1 MAKQRPTLGTFASP
15 TSQLVAPIQQQ
26 ATPLNEQA
34 IRDAYA
40 FADSFSE
47 LSSTVGQLA
56 ITLKKEYNQ
65 DQVRIG
71 QDLVNSN
78 RKTYAD
84 LVKSGEIDPSEN
96 PWMAVGAQVA
106 SGVLEASRSRAE
118 FQQEYDRRIAE
129 NPELLKDNQFF
140 DALAASYAQNKKAQF
155 GTTQYLSDS
164 FFDSFNPYLMSMG
177 MKHSENIVQ
186 YRQGKIVQSLRV
198 KVDEVLQDLTTD
210 RGLGRRQDGSS
221 QDVGWEGVMY
231 DRDGKPVT
239 ERAVQFDFE
248 GIGAVNIPM
257 IVPGLSVASKEKIVY
272 ENATLDDLSLEDQQT
287 ILSHALDQMQQGR
300 TPFFDTEDRIDKL
313 IPDIQ
318 MFMDEMGAN
327 MGMPRTANLATA
339 AHLVEA
345 MKAGGTTYL
354 AEEILSKLQGGTGL
368 VKDTEEVKVMLA
380 DAAPDVS
387 KVRFDLQHQ
396 KEKTQAA
403 LMIESAFRQSFSSEG
418 EVGYEQAYD
427 NLDQFLQQAGTISV
441 EERGKIIDQFN
452 EKWNNAAREGRES
465 VDRNDLKLIRR
476 FFGESLDKFAKES
489 GGSVLNW
496 QGLRLQFDGNL
507 RSFDIDPF
515 GEKAKNALRNVHE
528 TINARLS
535 TLQQNFVDELAGNA
549 SRYGMSANDP
559 RLGTLTPVKNDPP
572 SLMADKEDR
581 RRILKLNEMM
591 AGVHFGME
599 DRLTGIR
606 SIATSGLSID
616 VERGVRPE
624 LADLIYIYRTGRGGQ
639 IPMEQVFGSGPA
651 GKRMQQFL
659 VDVSLKMDTGMSL
672 DDSVRDSA
680 QQLNMLTA
688 SNAKDLINFEV
699 GSAEMN
705 SINDYISEIIK
716 DSRRA
721 ASRYPWPL
729 SAFLTDP
736 INPDSVTAVNS
747 MFARKYFEALNQ
759 NGGAHEA
766 ALEAADTFVR
776 SGTFFIRQS
785 FVPKADFDAANVGSE
800 YIANWIDM
808 EAGEN
813 VKDAALVLVGY
824 GGNSQAVFALRTT
837 DGNAVTDRYYTA
849 ADITNNSRPRDQ
861 DGNII
866 EGALSVRERVN
877 QRMGSDKATKRLDIE
892 NMRRQGLR
900 ELRGKLKQ

>member
-26 ATPLNEQA
+26 AAPLNEQA

-47 LSSTVGQLA
+47 LSSTVGQFA

-65 DQVRIG
+65 EQVRIG

-118 FQQEYDRRIAE
+118 FQQEYDRRITE

-177 MKHSENIVQ
+177 MKHAENIVK
-186 YRQGKIVQSLRV
+186 YRQGKIIQSLRV

-210 RGLGRRQDGSS
+210 RGFGQRRDGSAK
-221 QDVGWEGVMY
+221 DVGWEGVMY
-231 DRDGKPVT
+231 DLEGNAVT
-239 ERAVQFDFE
+239 EKSASISFDD
-248 GIGAVNIPM
+248 IGTVDIPM
-257 IVPGLSVASKEKIVY
+257 IVPGLSVATKEKIVY
-272 ENATLDDLSLEDQQT
+272 ENATLDDLSPEDQQT
-287 ILSHALDQMQQGR
+287 IINHAIDQLKQGR
-300 TPFFDTEDRIDKL
+300 TPFFDTEDRLDKL

-387 KVRFDLQHQ
+387 KVRFDLQYQ

-418 EVGYEQAYD
+418 EIGYEQAYD
-427 NLDQFLQQAGTISV
+427 NLEQLLLRSSTISV

-476 FFGESLDKFAKES
+476 FFGESMDKFAKES
-489 GGSVLNW
+489 GSSVLNW

-528 TINARLS
+528 TINSKLA
-535 TLQQNFVDELAGNA
+535 TLQQNFVDEIAGNA
-549 SRYGMSANDP
+549 SRYGLSANDP
-559 RLGTLTPVKNDPP
+559 RLGTLNPVKDDPA
-572 SLMADKEDR
+572 SLAADKENR
-581 RRILKLNEMM
+581 RRILKVNEMM

-699 GSAEMN
+699 GSTEMN
-705 SINDYISEIIK
+705 SINDYLAEIINDAV
-716 DSRRA
+716 DSIVPF
-721 ASRYPWPL
+721 SYWD
-729 SAFLTDP
+729 DP

-785 FVPKADFDAANVGSE
+785 FVPKAEFDAANVGSE

-808 EAGEN
+808 EAREN

-824 GGNSQAVFALRTT
+824 GGNSQAVFALRTP

-866 EGALSVRERVN
+866 EGALSVRERVY